1 MALQP
6 NPSKSPGRGG
16 RARGSRGVLMRLNAW
31 LAAAVLLCT
40 VGSVRAES
48 TYRQGSGSATARVN
62 FAITFGHR
70 LFLGIGTGATTNP
83 LASNG
88 TLDTVTFNYSG
99 NPQAVGTGAAASSVT
114 GAAVNVRVYGN
125 NGQITLSVSN
135 PPNLVSGTQT
145 IPFSQI
151 TVTSS
156 TATLPAPAMGG
167 APVYPLRDFFGL
179 LRTTN
184 RSAVWTFR
192 YANTVAAA
200 PGVYTGQVTYTAA
213 ML

>member
-1 MALQP
+1 MTI
-6 NPSKSPGRGG
+6 
-16 RARGSRGVLMRLNAW
+16 
-31 LAAAVLLCT
+31 LLCA
-40 VGSVRAES
+40 GASARAES
-48 TYRQGSGSATARVN
+48 TYRQGVGSATARVN
-62 FAITFGHR
+62 FAVTLGHS

-88 TLDTVTFNYSG
+88 TVDTVTFNYSG
-99 NPQAVGTGAAASSVT
+99 NPQAVGTGAAAASVT
-114 GAAVNVRVYGN
+114 GASVNVRVYGN

-135 PPNLVSGTQT
+135 PPNLVSGLQT

-156 TATLPAPAMGG
+156 NNFALPAPVMGG
-167 APVYPLRDFFGL
+167 APVLPLRDFFGL

-184 RSAVWTFR
+184 RSAVWTYR
-192 YANTVAAA
+192 YANTVNAA

-213 ML
+213 MP